1 MPEIFDYIVTHYAQ
15 WLYLLATL
23 SFVFFVL
30 SLLLIPYLVT
40 RIPTDYFVE
49 AKRVPTVQSFSRSA
63 FLRSLARNLVGT
75 LLVLAGITMLLLP
88 GQGILTILVGLF
100 VADFPGKYQ
109 LERQIVCKP
118 AILKSLNWIRRRQN
132 IPALRVN

>member
-1 MPEIFDYIVTHYAQ
+1 MPEILDYIVTHYAQ

-23 SFVFFVL
+23 SVVFFVL
-30 SLLLIPYLVT
+30 SLLFIPYLVI

-49 AKRVPTVQSFSRSA
+49 AKRTSTTRSFSWVTW
-63 FLRSLARNLVGT
+63 LRSLIRNLVGT
-75 LLVLAGITMLLLP
+75 LLVLTGITMLLLP

-109 LERQIVCKP
+109 LERQIVCQP

-132 IPALRVN
+132 ISEIRVN

>member
-1 MPEIFDYIVTHYAQ
+1 MPESLDYIATHYAQ

-23 SFVFFVL
+23 SFIFFVL

-49 AKRVPTVQSFSRSA
+49 AKRTPTTRSFSWST
-63 FLRSLARNLVGT
+63 FLRSLARNLIGT

-109 LERQIVCKP
+109 LERYIVRKP
-118 AILKSLNWIRRRQN
+118 AILNSLNWIRRRQN
-132 IPALRVN
+132 IPEIRVN

>member
-1 MPEIFDYIVTHYAQ
+1 MPEILDYIVTHYAQ

-23 SFVFFVL
+23 SFIFFVL
-30 SLLLIPYLVT
+30 SLLLIPYLVSQ
-40 RIPTDYFVE
+40 IPTDYFVA
-49 AKRVPTVQSFSRSA
+49 AKRISTTQSFSWSA

-88 GQGILTILVGLF
+88 GQGILTILIGLF

-109 LERQIVCKP
+109 LERYIVRKP
-118 AILKSLNWIRRRQN
+118 TILNSLNWLRRRQN
-132 IPALRVN
+132 IPDLHVN